1 MDTGS
6 DKAASGRGA
15 SLVSLLQGIDRKH
28 SQPQDA
34 ARQARGLPEPADR
47 QIERVPLA
55 RLIACRTNARTHSP
69 KQVHRLAESIKR
81 FGFIVPVVVNKE
93 NQIVAG
99 HGRVEAAKLL
109 GLTEVPVLRVNHLSP
124 AEQRAFRI
132 ADNRLAELAGWDR
145 DTLAI
150 ELAGLIELD
159 FAVEVTGFDM
169 GEIELI
175 LLNEE
180 EDEGG
185 KEKTGAGAKTA
196 KSTCSPA
203 VSRRGDVW
211 RLGPHQL
218 TCGDSP
224 DQAAYAAID
233 AAIRRWQK
241 LTGTSA
247 TLAGSDR
254 TFNAVAKER
263 RKRAA
268 RPSGSGR
275 VAVQPRGEAA

>member
-1 MDTGS
+1 MDTGR
-6 DKAASGRGA
+6 DKAASGRAA
-15 SLVSLLQGIDRKH
+15 SLVSLLQGIDRTH
-28 SQPQDA
+28 SQPPDA
-34 ARQARGLPEPADR
+34 ARQARGVPEPADR

-55 RLIACRTNARTHSP
+55 RLIACKTNARTHSP
-69 KQVHRLAESIKR
+69 KQVRQIAESIKR

-99 HGRVEAAKLL
+99 HGRVEAAKQL

-150 ELAGLIELD
+150 ELEGLIELD

-175 LLNEE
+175 LLNDE

-196 KSTCSPA
+196 KSTCGPA

-211 RLGPHQL
+211 LLGAHQL

-224 DQAAYAAID
+224 DQAAYAAVD

-241 LTGTSA
+241 STGVSA
-247 TLAGSDR
+247 TLGGSGQ
-254 TFNAVAKER
+254 TFKAIAQKR
-263 RKRAA
+263 RKAA
-268 RPSGSGR
+268 LTGRGSGPA
-275 VAVQPRGEAA
+275 AVPATPEAA

>member
-6 DKAASGRGA
+6 DKAASGR

-34 ARQARGLPEPADR
+34 ARQARGVPEPADR

-55 RLIACRTNARTHSP
+55 RLTACKTNARTHSP
-69 KQVHRLAESIKR
+69 KQVCQIAESIKR
-81 FGFIVPVVVNKE
+81 FDFIVPVVVDRE

-109 GLTEVPVLRVNHLSP
+109 GLTEVPVLRVSHLSP

-145 DTLAI
+145 GTLAI

-175 LLNEE
+175 LTDEE
-180 EDEGG
+180 EDEDGQ
-185 KEKTGAGAKTA
+185 EKTGAGAKTA
-196 KSTCSPA
+196 KSTCGPA

-211 RLGPHQL
+211 LLGAHQL

-224 DQAAYAAID
+224 DHAAYAAID

-241 LTGTSA
+241 STGASA
-247 TLAGSDR
+247 TLGGSGQ
-254 TFNAVAKER
+254 TFKAIAQKR
-263 RKRAA
+263 RKAA
-268 RPSGSGR
+268 PTGRGSGP
-275 VAVQPRGEAA
+275 AADPQTPEAA